1 MKELVLESKF
11 FCLHRSVIT
20 QSSYFLTTAANGIIL
35 DPRLFYAPPLIDVMA
50 NQTDGNITT
59 VTGGTL
65 GIFPLYLIGHIQANQ
80 LRSVAEILKITY
92 AESNRGLNP
101 DEVDVAIVSL
111 DDGVSF
117 SQTRRLFPLSCL
129 KFVLADKN

>member
-1 MKELVLESKF
+1 
-11 FCLHRSVIT
+11 
-20 QSSYFLTTAANGIIL
+20 
-35 DPRLFYAPPLIDVMA
+35 
-50 NQTDGNITT
+50 
-59 VTGGTL
+59 
-65 GIFPLYLIGHIQANQ
+65 
-80 LRSVAEILKITY
+80 LKITY